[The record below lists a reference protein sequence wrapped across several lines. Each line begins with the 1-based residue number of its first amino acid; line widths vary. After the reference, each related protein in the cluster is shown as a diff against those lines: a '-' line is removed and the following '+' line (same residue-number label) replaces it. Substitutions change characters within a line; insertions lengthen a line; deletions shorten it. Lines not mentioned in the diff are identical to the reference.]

1 MIIWIASYPKSG
13 NTWLRAL
20 ISSYF
25 YSEDGIYNEDLL
37 KKIDQFPVRKY
48 FEHFNYDKKKP
59 GDTTQFWI
67 KAQEQINKDKKLKF
81 FKTHNIF
88 GKVNSFDFTNSEN
101 SAGAIYIVRDPR
113 NVISS
118 IKNHYGLEG
127 ESAIRWMTDQNNYI
141 YDVERVKD
149 VGYGDFTF
157 ISSWDLNYKSWQ
169 VQNRIPVKFIKYE
182 DFLYKTYLM
191 FTEIIEFIYKITNN
205 PAKVDKIKLKNA
217 LNSTTFKKLQDRE
230 KKYGFSEAVSFTNS
244 KKSQFFNLGPEND
257 WKKILNEKFK
267 NKINHSF
274 EKNLKEL
281 SYTL

>member
-48 FEHFNYDKKKP
+48 FEDFNYDKKKA
-59 GDTTQFWI
+59 GSTTQFWI
-67 KAQEQINKDKKLKF
+67 KAQEKINKDKKLKF

-88 GKVNSFDFTNSEN
+88 GKVNSFDFTNAEN
-101 SAGAIYIVRDPR
+101 SVGAIYIVRDPR
-113 NVISS
+113 NVITS
-118 IKNHYGLEG
+118 IKNHYGLKG
-127 ESAIRWMTDQNNYI
+127 ESAMQWMADKNNYI
-141 YDVERVKD
+141 YDVERVKE

-169 VQNRIPVKFIKYE
+169 VQNRIPIKFIKYE
-182 DFLYKTYLM
+182 DFFYKTYLI

-217 LNSTTFKKLQDRE
+217 LNSTTFEKLQDRE

-244 KKSQFFNLGPEND
+244 KKSQFFNLGPQND
-257 WKKILNEKFK
+257 WKKILNEELK
-267 NKINHSF
+267 NKITQSF